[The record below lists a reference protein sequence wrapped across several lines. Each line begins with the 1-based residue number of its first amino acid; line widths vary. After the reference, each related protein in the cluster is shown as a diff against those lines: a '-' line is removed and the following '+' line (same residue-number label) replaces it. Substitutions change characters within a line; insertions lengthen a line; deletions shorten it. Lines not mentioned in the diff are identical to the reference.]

1 MIEVT
6 MYSRDDCHLCEVAHQ
21 YLDELQT
28 SIPHKL
34 TIIDVDSD
42 PKLRKLYGFNV
53 PVIIAGPYKLSA
65 PIEKKD
71 LEISLSAIKHSQE
84 QEAKL
89 DKAIR
94 EGELQIPVKWTK
106 ADTISHW
113 LTRHYLAIFNIAIF
127 IYVGLP
133 FLAPVLMKVNA
144 EAPAKV
150 IYRVYGFV
158 CHQLAFRSWF
168 LFGEQFAYPREEAGV
183 NRLVSYEQA
192 TGLDGSDLFAA
203 RDLIG
208 NEQLGYKVALC
219 QRDVAIYGGILLFG
233 IVFAITR
240 RKIKSVHLL
249 IWIFIG
255 IVPIALDG
263 VSQLISQPPLSLIPY
278 RESTPFLRTLTGFL
292 FGFITAWFGYPYI
305 EESMAD
311 NRKYMEGK
319 LAKVRII
326 PSENIK
332 KA

>member
-6 MYSRDDCHLCEVAHQ
+6 MYSREDCHLCEVARQ
-21 YLDELQT
+21 YLDELRI
-28 SIPHKL
+28 SIPHHL
-34 TIIDVDSD
+34 TIIDVDTD
-42 PKLRKLYGFNV
+42 PKLKKLYGFNV
-53 PVIIAGPYKLSA
+53 PVIVAGPYKLSA

-71 LEISLSAIKHSQE
+71 LEISLLAIKHSQE
-84 QEAKL
+84 QEAIL

-94 EGELQIPVKWTK
+94 DGELQISVQWTK
-106 ADTISHW
+106 ADAISHW
-113 LTRHYLAIFNIAIF
+113 LARHYLAIFNIAIF

-133 FLAPVLMKVNA
+133 FLAPTFMKINA
-144 EAPAKV
+144 DEPAKV

-168 LFGEQFAYPREEAGV
+168 LFGEQYAYPREAAGV
-183 NRLVSYEQA
+183 DRLISYEQA
-192 TGLDGSDLFAA
+192 TGLDGSDLLAA

-208 NEQLGYKVALC
+208 DEQMGYKVALC

-233 IVFAITR
+233 IIFAMTR
-240 RKIKSVHLL
+240 RKIKSAHLL
-249 IWIFIG
+249 IWLFIG

-263 VSQLISQPPLSLIPY
+263 VSQLISQPPLNMIPY

-292 FGFITAWFGYPYI
+292 FGFMTAWFGYPYV

-311 NRKYMEGK
+311 NRKYLEGK
-319 LAKVRII
+319 LSKTGKI
-326 PSENIK
+326 PPDNIK